1 MVSIWWLSFW
11 KFWQFLPQGLPKNAW
26 MVMKLCENLKS
37 NKINIIYDNEHYCN
51 KWLFRKATK
60 ITFYQPSLIKVNFHW
75 TFIRW
80 RSRHRKNLIA
90 NFYDAV
96 NLRFT
101 ICKLLF
107 QEKKKSKKVLRFE
120 LMVQKTAAWW
130 PFFSNLIIYNNITE
144 VTRR

>member
-60 ITFYQPSLIKVNFHW
+60 ITFFSALFEKSQFSLKIYPLK
-75 TFIRW
+75 T
-80 RSRHRKNLIA
+80 RHRKNSIA

-96 NLRFT
+96 HSRFR
-101 ICKLLF
+101 IYKLLF
-107 QEKKKSKKVLRFE
+107 QKKK
-120 LMVQKTAAWW
+120 QKQNQKSPKIWAHGGKNSCLATV
-130 PFFSNLIIYNNITE
+130 FSQLD
-144 VTRR
+144 

>member
-75 TFIRW
+75 RFIRW
-80 RSRHRKNLIA
+80 RSHHRKNLIA
-90 NFYDAV
+90 NFYDTV
-96 NLRFT
+96 NLRFR
-101 ICKLLF
+101 IYKLLF
-107 QEKKKSKKVLRFE
+107 QKKEKKKIKSKLENLVKSLNHQWHCMS
-120 LMVQKTAAWW
+120 LMW
-130 PFFSNLIIYNNITE
+130 YHY
-144 VTRR
+144 